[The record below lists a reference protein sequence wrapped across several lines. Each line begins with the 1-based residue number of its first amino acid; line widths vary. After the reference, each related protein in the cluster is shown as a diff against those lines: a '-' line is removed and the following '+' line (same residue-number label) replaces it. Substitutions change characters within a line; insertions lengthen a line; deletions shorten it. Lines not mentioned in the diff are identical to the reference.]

1 MTTGRPRAS
10 SREVLSEAACELF
23 LERGY
28 DATSVTDISVR
39 AGVSR
44 SSFFNY
50 FESKEAILWSS
61 LDRRIDR
68 LHARVPLSEPV
79 AGLIELCDGFA
90 PDSLAL
96 ALVHAEAMGVQDE
109 IERGAAVRQA
119 RIARALS
126 ASWSALGAPRVAA
139 EIAGAAHA
147 AAVMIAIE
155 GWARSGA
162 GRSSLPD
169 ELARALA
176 VAAATLASLAGATT
190 GLD

>member
-1 MTTGRPRAS
+1 MRHALIATALLVLALPAFAADTALTTTAERSGFRQTGRYD
-10 SREVLSEAACELF
+10 EVIA
-23 LERGY
+23 
-28 DATSVTDISVR
+28 
-39 AGVSR
+39 
-44 SSFFNY
+44 
-50 FESKEAILWSS
+50 
-61 LDRRIDR
+61 
-68 LHARVPLSEPV
+68 
-79 AGLIELCDGFA
+79 LCDGFA

-119 RIARALS
+119 RIARALA
-126 ASWSALGAPRVAA
+126 ASWSVLGAPPVVA

-155 GWARSGA
+155 GWARSGP

-169 ELARALA
+169 ELARALG
-176 VAAATLASLAGATT
+176 VAAATLPSLAGASA